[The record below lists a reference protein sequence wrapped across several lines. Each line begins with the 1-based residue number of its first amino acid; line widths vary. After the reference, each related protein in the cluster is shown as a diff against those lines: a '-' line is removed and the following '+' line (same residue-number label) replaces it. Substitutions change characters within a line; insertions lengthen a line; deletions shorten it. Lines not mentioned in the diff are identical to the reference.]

1 MWKVVTSFNLNLS
14 LKLFF
19 YSPILTNNNLLLKIY
34 CEKYYGSIFQ
44 LGFFIFYIVF
54 LPFISFSSTFH
65 FFFSFFFFLFFS
77 STQVSSPPYFIFFF
91 TSRTFQH
98 LTFVSHERERERERE
113 RGLGLHRISTAARRP
128 PHHQAGSDQIV
139 LFFSF
144 SFFSYLLVLIQ
155 FYFKNW
161 ILFCVWINYFA
172 HEQVSLFSLF
182 SFFFF
187 LISFG
192 L

>member
-77 STQVSSPPYFIFFF
+77 STQVSSPPSFIFFF

-98 LTFVSHERERERERE
+98 LTFASHEREGERESRW
-113 RGLGLHRISTAARRP
+113 RWRSSKGQSRWRSTFTMQHYHVCCPTAARPP
-128 PHHQAGSDQIV
+128 PHHEVRSD
-139 LFFSF
+139 
-144 SFFSYLLVLIQ
+144 
-155 FYFKNW
+155 
-161 ILFCVWINYFA
+161 
-172 HEQVSLFSLF
+172 
-182 SFFFF
+182 
-187 LISFG
+187 
-192 L
+192 

>member
-1 MWKVVTSFNLNLS
+1 MWKVVTIFNLNLS

-77 STQVSSPPYFIFFF
+77 STIMSSPPFFIFFF

-98 LTFVSHERERERERE
+98 LTFASHQRERERERERE
-113 RGLGLHRISTAARRP
+113 RLSKGQSWWRLAFTMQQYHVRHPTTARCP
-128 PHHQAGSDQIV
+128 PHHR
-139 LFFSF
+139 
-144 SFFSYLLVLIQ
+144 
-155 FYFKNW
+155 
-161 ILFCVWINYFA
+161 
-172 HEQVSLFSLF
+172 SLSSPPL
-182 SFFFF
+182 
-187 LISFG
+187 G
-192 L
+192 

>member
-34 CEKYYGSIFQ
+34 CKKYYDSIFQ

-77 STQVSSPPYFIFFF
+77 STQVSSPPFIFFF
-91 TSRTFQH
+91 TSRTFQRF
-98 LTFVSHERERERERE
+98 TSERERERERD
-113 RGLGLHRISTAARRP
+113 RLGPP
-128 PHHQAGSDQIV
+128 PHASPPLLVVLPIDRLGSDR
-139 LFFSF
+139 LFFL
-144 SFFSYLLVLIQ
+144 FFVHIC
-155 FYFKNW
+155 
-161 ILFCVWINYFA
+161 LF
-172 HEQVSLFSLF
+172 
-182 SFFFF
+182 
-187 LISFG
+187 
-192 L
+192 